1 MCDPKKSLPTQR
13 SDPSQ
18 SCPQTAGNL
27 NYENYLWGRVGS
39 PVFSQLSRVEL
50 ASVRGRA
57 DRSLDISPGRSAVA
71 SPPRYVGGGQLL
83 QSLVT
88 YPPES
93 RIDGGGLV
101 QTIGAVSDRMYS
113 GWPGWSSLVMQ
124 RWWTSTSHR
133 SRRSRTSL
141 LLGIPVFGLT
151 NEPWF
156 PHAATTKSAAATAS
170 ETAVSLAEPT
180 GSAESTSLLGEDDL
194 SANKLTTSA
203 APQPHRRENPITR
216 LTVGSDLKAD
226 AVDGLS
232 MHHTTRGS
240 VSSQTLDSRYR

>member
-39 PVFSQLSRVEL
+39 PAFSQLSRVEL

-71 SPPRYVGGGQLL
+71 SPPRYIGGGQLL

-101 QTIGAVSDRMYS
+101 QND
-113 GWPGWSSLVMQ
+113 
-124 RWWTSTSHR
+124 R
-133 SRRSRTSL
+133 SRVRPYVQRMARL
-141 LLGIPVFGLT
+141 EFLGHAKVVDLNLAPV
-151 NEPWF
+151 E
-156 PHAATTKSAAATAS
+156 K
-170 ETAVSLAEPT
+170 VS
-180 GSAESTSLLGEDDL
+180 DL
-194 SANKLTTSA
+194 SA
-203 APQPHRRENPITR
+203 P
-216 LTVGSDLKAD
+216 G
-226 AVDGLS
+226 
-232 MHHTTRGS
+232 
-240 VSSQTLDSRYR
+240 DSRLRV